1 MALPSVSFSHTILLV
16 TCFIFVFAFGIKN
29 AKNEPATVSD
39 IYSVRRLY
47 ETRHHPLF
55 SVDETI
61 RAIVSVNTRNHTP
74 LYPALLNL
82 WARAAG
88 RDLFSLR
95 LFSIFLGLLTIA
107 STYRLA
113 RFSGK
118 AEALDTALFL
128 SFLAFFLYYTQIA
141 RVYALLVLLAPWVL
155 FSYWQALRAAAKHFR
170 IAWLSLA
177 IGSSALLYTHLFG
190 IFVLA
195 TIGIYHIAF
204 APRNRRWITVCLA
217 LIVAGIVFLPWLP
230 IALEGMLMWNESE
243 SGSLPILDAVAAAFS
258 AYSNGLTPLIPIT
271 GLVIAR
277 HYRRLGAPQRYIV
290 FVACLLLIML
300 LAANEFTTVIVA
312 RRMRY
317 TLILA
322 SVWSVAIAIGLNLL
336 PRWSLLRIPALI
348 CWLAAF
354 FAFWGSDDM
363 RLYNNSL
370 DLRHDDVPNYQYL
383 NYEPSISPLSSDF
396 VLSLHQDSPY
406 RSKHRLHFY
415 GNMTGSWRGVIQF
428 WNSTPDDAGILS
440 SDPRYNDLESMTHW
454 NFPIWS
460 IHDPRR
466 TDPLAMPAY
475 QSYFVPQ
482 FHSCGRYL
490 DTADTVV
497 DLVVKRSIK
506 CALLTSE
513 QPFQLR
519 FDNGAE
525 LENIL
530 IEQEDNALNVYFWWT
545 RTIANK
551 YAFSIQLFDDQDL
564 KAAQLDD
571 VVGGDSLRGY
581 SLDLS
586 ALAPG
591 DYTVKLIL
599 YDFETGSVQAGTI
612 IADERSFERAVDV
625 GRITISA

>member
-1 MALPSVSFSHTILLV
+1 MGLPSESFSHTILLV
-16 TCFIFVFAFGIKN
+16 TCFIFVFAFGTKN

-107 STYRLA
+107 TTYRLA
-113 RFSGK
+113 RLSGK

-141 RVYALLVLLAPWVL
+141 RVYALLILLAPWVL
-155 FSYWQALRAAAKHFR
+155 FSYWKALRAAAKNYR
-170 IAWLSLA
+170 NSWLSLA

-195 TIGIYHIAF
+195 AIGIYHIAF

-230 IALEGMLMWNESE
+230 IALEGMLMWNVSE
-243 SGSLPILDAVAAAFS
+243 SGSLPIFDAVAAAFS

-277 HYRRLGAPQRYIV
+277 NYRRLGGPQRYIV
-290 FVACLLLIML
+290 VVACLLLIML

-312 RRMRY
+312 QRMRY

-322 SVWSVAIAIGLNLL
+322 SVWGAAIAIGLNLL
-336 PRWSLLRIPALI
+336 PRWSQLRIPSLI
-348 CWLAAF
+348 CWVVAF

-383 NYEPSISPLSSDF
+383 IYEPSISPHSSDF
-396 VLSLHQDSPY
+396 VLSFHQDSPY
-406 RSKHRLHFY
+406 RSKHRLHYY
-415 GNMTGSWRGVIQF
+415 GNMTGSWRGIIQF
-428 WNSTPDDAGILS
+428 WNSNPDDVGILS
-440 SDPRYNDLESMTHW
+440 SDPRYNDLQSMTKW
-454 NFPIWS
+454 NFPIWA

-466 TDPLAMPAY
+466 TDPQAMPAY

-497 DLVVKRSIK
+497 DLYVKRSIK

-519 FDNGAE
+519 FDNGTE

-530 IEQEDNALNVYFWWT
+530 IEPQEDALNIYFWWMKT
-545 RTIANK
+545 LANE
-551 YAFSIQLFDDQDL
+551 YSYSIQLFDAEGQ
-564 KAAQLDD
+564 KSHQVDD
-571 VVGGDSLRGY
+571 VIGGSALVRQ
-581 SLDLS
+581 SLDVSDL
-586 ALAPG
+586 LPG

-599 YDFETGSVQAGTI
+599 YDFETGSGQAGTI
-612 IADERSFERAVDV
+612 IADERPFERAVDV
-625 GRITISA
+625 GRISISG